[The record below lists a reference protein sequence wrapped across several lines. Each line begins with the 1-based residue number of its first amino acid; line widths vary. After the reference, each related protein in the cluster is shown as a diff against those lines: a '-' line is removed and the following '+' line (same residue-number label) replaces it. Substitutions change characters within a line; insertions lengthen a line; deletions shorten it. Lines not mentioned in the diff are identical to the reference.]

1 MSLQKDYDMVVV
13 GGGIHGAGV
22 AQAAAAAGYS
32 TLLLEK
38 TDWAA
43 GTSSKSSKLIHGGL
57 RYLQGGH
64 LRLVWE
70 SLRERETLLRIAPHL
85 VNIENF
91 YIPVYR
97 HSQIRAWQLRAG
109 LSVYALLGGLH
120 KHSKF
125 ATVPQKKWP
134 DFTGLNTCDLQH
146 LFCYQDAQTDDDA
159 LTRAVVASAHNL
171 GATLCCPAALTQA
184 QHITRGYELQITLP
198 AGPQR
203 VTCGVLVNCAGPWIN
218 RVAERISPTPAQMPV
233 DLVQGA
239 HLILAP
245 AVSQQR
251 LYLESPTD
259 GRAVFLLPW
268 RGQSLLGTTET
279 LFTGDPDKVCPLP
292 EEEAYLLAIFR
303 HYFPDSDTTV
313 VERMAGLRVLPKSST
328 NPFKRNR
335 EVHLITCPLRK
346 PAYIAVYGGKL
357 TGYRATAA
365 KVIALAEK
373 RLGPR
378 ATVADTENLRLP
390 DLSTELSSDPGST

>member
-1 MSLQKDYDMVVV
+1 MTLQTDYDIVVV

-22 AQAAAAAGYS
+22 AQAAAAAGYA

-57 RYLQGGH
+57 RYLKGGH
-64 LRLVWE
+64 LGLVRE

-91 YIPVYR
+91 YIPIYR

-109 LSVYALLGGLH
+109 LSIYALLGDLH

-125 ATVPQKKWP
+125 ATVPRKNWSN
-134 DFTGLNTCDLQH
+134 FTGLNTRDLQH
-146 LFCYQDAQTDDDA
+146 IFCYQDAQTDDDA

-171 GATLCCPAALTQA
+171 GATLCCPATLTQA
-184 QHITRGYELQITLP
+184 QHTSRGYELQITLP

-203 VTCGVLVNCAGPWIN
+203 VNCGVLINCAGPWIN
-218 RVAERISPTPAQMPV
+218 RVAERISPTPAQIPI
-233 DLVQGA
+233 DLVQGS

-259 GRAVFLLPW
+259 GRAIFLLPW

-279 LFTGDPDKVCPLP
+279 LFTGDPDKVHTVP
-292 EEEAYLLAIFR
+292 EEEAYLLSIFR
-303 HYFPDSDTTV
+303 HYFPDATPTV
-313 VERMAGLRVLPKSST
+313 VERMAGLRVLPKSSK

-335 EVHLITCPLRK
+335 EVHLITDRLRK

-373 RLGPR
+373 RLGKRPVK
-378 ATVADTENLRLP
+378 AHTDILLLP
-390 DLSTELSSDPGST
+390 DCDSDM